1 MNDSDLQEQILQQT
15 GLKYSELADLLDFS
29 RGHISQIKAGKKA
42 IHGEYKVR
50 CVERLQKPGFRFNI
64 FWFEDP
70 ERHPFWV
77 REDYWMNL
85 YPAQV
90 QLLATIRPDFVELLE
105 KASKLTPERREK
117 WLRVV
122 KELFELQD
130 S

>member
-1 MNDSDLQEQILQQT
+1 MAEL
-15 GLKYSELADLLDFS
+15 GLKNRAELSKAIETAYSLVN
-29 RGHISQIKAGKKA
+29 HISHDERPITS
-42 IHGEYKVR
+42 EYKVR
-50 CVERLQKPGFRFNI
+50 CVQNLRRDGFRFNI

-85 YPAQV
+85 YPPQV

-105 KASKLTPERREK
+105 KASQLTPERREK